1 MKKGN
6 SATNKIRKKLHCK
19 QEIKVQFNCLG
30 ENTEKT
36 ININIQKINR

>member
-19 QEIKVQFNCLG
+19 QEFNCLG
-30 ENTEKT
+30 ENTEKM